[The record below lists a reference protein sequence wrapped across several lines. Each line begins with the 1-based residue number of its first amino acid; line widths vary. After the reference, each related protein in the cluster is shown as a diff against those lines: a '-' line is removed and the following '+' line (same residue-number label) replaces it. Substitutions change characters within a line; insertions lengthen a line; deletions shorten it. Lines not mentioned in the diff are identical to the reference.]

1 MLRAAKCSG
10 SQGDLPGKLCL
21 GKVGGGGLRPPMI
34 PSGSRYRL
42 SVQGGAEEDQAWGM
56 VGPTVAAAAPGWVRA
71 EAWVESA
78 LRGFSSR

>member
-1 MLRAAKCSG
+1 
-10 SQGDLPGKLCL
+10 
-21 GKVGGGGLRPPMI
+21 MI